1 MSSEKQISVSI
12 TVPFTRQL
20 IFSVLA
26 NPEVHTSF
34 DGSGTVKDL
43 VSGSILTDIGDVF
56 KVKMQM
62 WGFSY
67 KIKNTVVE
75 YEQDSLIAWSHMGKH
90 RWRYK
95 LSDTDTGTLI
105 TETFDWSYSVFPWL
119 IELAG
124 YPRSHPEQMKETLK
138 RLVDYLEKL

>member
-12 TVPFTRQL
+12 TVPFPREL

-56 KVKMQM
+56 KVK
-62 WGFSY
+62 
-67 KIKNTVVE
+67 
-75 YEQDSLIAWSHMGKH
+75 KH
-90 RWRYK
+90 LWRFK
-95 LSDTDTGTLI
+95 LSDTDSGTLI

>member
-1 MSSEKQISVSI
+1 
-12 TVPFTRQL
+12 
-20 IFSVLA
+20 
-26 NPEVHTSF
+26 
-34 DGSGTVKDL
+34 
-43 VSGSILTDIGDVF
+43 
-56 KVKMQM
+56 
-62 WGFSY
+62 
-67 KIKNTVVE
+67 
-75 YEQDSLIAWSHMGKH
+75 MGKH

-124 YPRSHPEQMKETLK
+124 YPRSHPEQMEETLK